1 MRGLLVSEARAGV
14 PDFLDAT
21 AQVKTEL
28 VLRALR
34 PEYAEDAGAQAL
46 LDLYFQVSDDMDEA
60 DRARYAFVVLNGRY
74 GFPGAMASV
83 VGLLRCATSP

>member
-1 MRGLLVSEARAGV
+1 MRVFVSVRGTGCG

-21 AQVKTEL
+21 VQVKTEL

-34 PEYAEDAGAQAL
+34 PEYAEEAGAQAL

-60 DRARYAFVVLNGRY
+60 DRARYAL
-74 GFPGAMASV
+74 
-83 VGLLRCATSP
+83 